1 MMFDKD
7 EVLDTLAVKAN
18 EKIEEMRHEIAQ
30 AMFDSLSEEAFYVYS
45 KKGDEVVA
53 GPFDSKQRAERERAQ
68 GDKHDLIVMTERDIQ
83 NKLGL

>member
-7 EVLDTLAVKAN
+7 EVLDALVVKAN
-18 EKIEEMRHEIAQ
+18 GKLEEMRHEIAQ

-53 GPFDSKQRAERERAQ
+53 GPFDSKQRAERAA